1 MSQNHRILL
10 VGHAEQ
16 RRSAAFERAA
26 ALAMASSAPLHITV
40 LVEPFMTFPLLAA
53 ELREQIRKSLL
64 NEQQKGWSKEV
75 ERLKEKGIDATFS
88 VVWTDDPHEE
98 IIRHVQEMQP
108 DLLVKDIQREPVLKR
123 AFVTPLDWCLLR
135 ECPVPLH
142 LVNDARHP
150 RPQVV
155 VAAVD
160 PTDPEA
166 QYSGLNDQIITAG
179 AGLATQC
186 SAEFQL
192 LYVYSNIPAY
202 MTSAGDTVAGWA
214 DVVEELRSALHQ
226 SFVDLAE
233 QHGVPPERRH
243 FMVGHPVTGI
253 TEFAEE
259 QQADVVVM
267 GRVHRKVL
275 DNLIGSTTET
285 VLYRLS
291 GSVLAIQPKER
302 YAGP

>member
-1 MSQNHRILL
+1 MSQMRRILL

-16 RRSAAFERAA
+16 RQSAAFQRAV
-26 ALAMASSAPLHITV
+26 ALAMVSGAPLHVSV
-40 LVEPFMTFPLLAA
+40 LVEPFMTFPLLAS
-53 ELREQIRKSLL
+53 ELREQIRQSVL
-64 NEQQKGWSKEV
+64 NEQRRCWEKEI
-75 ERLKEKGIDATFS
+75 EILRDKGIQATCS
-88 VVWTDDPHEE
+88 VVWTENLHEE
-98 IIRHVQEMQP
+98 IIRHVQEIQP
-108 DLLVKDIQREPVLKR
+108 DMLVKDIQREPVLKR
-123 AFVTPLDWCLLR
+123 AFVTPLDWHLLR

-142 LVNDARHP
+142 LVNDSRHP
-150 RPQVV
+150 KPQVV

-179 AGLATQC
+179 AGLAMQC
-186 SAEFQL
+186 GAEFQL
-192 LYVYSNIPAY
+192 LYVYNNIPAY
-202 MTSAGDTVAGWA
+202 MTGSGETVAGWA

-233 QHGVPPERRH
+233 RHGVPQERRH
-243 FMVGHPVTGI
+243 FIVGQPVTGI

-275 DNLIGSTTET
+275 DTFIGSTAET

-291 GSVLAIQPKER
+291 GSVLAIQPKDSDAET
-302 YAGP
+302 